1 MAKPKRKFT
10 KYQISSAKVIVAFFL
25 YASLLMGCTTIIDP
39 SVEDGN
45 PVPDTI
51 FDITP
56 KRISFDTIPEP
67 EYYYPSKNQK
77 ELKHDFDAPMM
88 SLFSKVLMFDPDYI
102 GIKYDYFIQ
111 FNRWWWSLRSTY
123 LKLNNTSFDCDNYA
137 FLYKSLLNSAVIKA
151 PQPKQILVGVI
162 VVTQKTEALGI
173 PSSPDLKHALC
184 IVYTSKGWFVIEPQT
199 NKFTPLKEYPI
210 TIYRY
215 IF

>member
-1 MAKPKRKFT
+1 MKAERSFIRVCILT
-10 KYQISSAKVIVAFFL
+10 CI
-25 YASLLMGCTTIIDP
+25 LLPGCTTITDP
-39 SVEDGN
+39 SLEN
-45 PVPDTI
+45 NNIVPDTI

-56 KRISFDTIPEP
+56 KRVSFDTIPEP
-67 EYYYPSKNQK
+67 EYHYPSKNVK
-77 ELKHDFDAPMM
+77 ELKQDFDAPMM
-88 SLFSKVLMFDPDYI
+88 SFFSKVLMFDPDYI

-123 LKLNNTSFDCDNYA
+123 LKADNISFDCDNYA

-162 VVTQKTEALGI
+162 VVTQKTKALGI
-173 PSSPDLKHALC
+173 PSRPEIKHALC

-199 NKFTPLKEYPI
+199 NKFTPLKEYPN